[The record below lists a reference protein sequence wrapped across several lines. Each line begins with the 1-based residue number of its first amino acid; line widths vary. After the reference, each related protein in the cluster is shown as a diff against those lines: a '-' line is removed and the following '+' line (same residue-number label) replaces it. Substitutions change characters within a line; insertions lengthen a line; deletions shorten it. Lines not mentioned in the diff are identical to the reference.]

1 MVSEKNKEVTENGKA
16 RKIAAA
22 AIFRGKSTNNR
33 RICKIRSCV
42 QSWTVS
48 KDNSQRWRE

>member
-1 MVSEKNKEVTENGKA
+1 MVSEKYKEVNGKA

-33 RICKIRSCV
+33 RICL
-42 QSWTVS
+42 
-48 KDNSQRWRE
+48 NS